1 MDSIR
6 SIRDDLGMTVLDDR
20 IRVQPLEA
28 ASQERLAEVTG
39 IRILVHVRLEV
50 DDETAWSGLDRSHDL
65 HQFATFTQGKIG

>member
-6 SIRDDLGMTVLDDR
+6 SIRNDLGTTVLDDR

-39 IRILVHVRLEV
+39 IRILVHGRREV
-50 DDETAWSGLDRSHDL
+50 DDETAWSGLYRFDDL
-65 HQFATFTQGKIG
+65 HQFATFAQGKIC